1 MGHEERK
8 IDKKVLDGVW
18 DRDGGREAGTEEARV
33 GRREEERSNDETRHS
48 HHRRPA

>member
-1 MGHEERK
+1 MGRGERK
-8 IDKKVLDGVW
+8 IDKKVPDGVW